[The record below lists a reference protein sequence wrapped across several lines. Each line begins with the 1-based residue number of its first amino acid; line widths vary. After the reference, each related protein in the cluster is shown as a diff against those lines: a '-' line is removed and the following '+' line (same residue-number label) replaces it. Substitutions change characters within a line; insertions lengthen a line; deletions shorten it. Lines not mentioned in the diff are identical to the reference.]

1 VQIYIGRDG
10 KRYGPLSLDEL
21 NAHLESGRVQQGD
34 LAWFEGAAGWGPIS
48 SVPGVRLPKLDV
60 LSRLPPVVS
69 HISRNAEQT
78 SSHSSAPSSDVSL
91 WNPNA
96 AVNWS
101 ILFGA
106 PLGSFLHA
114 RNWGSMGENGKKKR
128 SLVWFWTTATL
139 TAAAIIFPV
148 DKRVYGG
155 VWLWSLILWY
165 FISARAQAK
174 YVRETYGSSYRR
186 KGFVKPLLI
195 ALACYIAVGIISFG
209 IDVAT
214 GRVSLAGSAITPAQ
228 QERPPV
234 VPPAPATIPAPQAST
249 GSGEQN
255 VVINAPSTVRVERL
269 TLGSSVDSGQ
279 QVVGETTTFSPEQTI
294 YASVRTTGVA
304 PAATL
309 LAKWFY
315 RENGELA
322 NASSQVISPN
332 GPATT
337 SFHISKPDGWP
348 VGGYQVQIY
357 VDNVLAAK
365 QDFKVSPRQ
374 RSETTADAPIAAK
387 CLLEVSGEKYIDG
400 RCPVF
405 MNPDGSFQISA
416 SENEPLTYFAT
427 VTITGQDVGNGFWNE
442 ERGASHAHTPL
453 GVLHRRGACWE
464 NATSK
469 VCAERVS
476 DAVASS
482 SSVAERPVAAQDA
495 QNVTPA
501 HADPS
506 KTQCPT
512 TFETGRWSS
521 AENEHGLVMTATDG
535 EKLYIGKSCDVT
547 SSRFGNGRWGWSNA
561 GVLFRFD
568 TCSIGWPHAEPP
580 VEDNDCQGLPDSE

>member
-1 VQIYIGRDG
+1 M
-10 KRYGPLSLDEL
+10 
-21 NAHLESGRVQQGD
+21 
-34 LAWFEGAAGWGPIS
+34 
-48 SVPGVRLPKLDV
+48 PKLDV
-60 LSRLPPVVS
+60 SSRLPPVVS
-69 HISRNAEQT
+69 RVGHNAEQT
-78 SSHSSAPSSDVSL
+78 SSHSSASSSDVSL

-101 ILFGA
+101 ILLGV

-114 RNWGSMGENGKKKR
+114 RNWREIGDHKQEKKA
-128 SLVWFWTTATL
+128 LIWFWATVVVGVIGIL
-139 TAAAIIFPV
+139 V
-148 DKRVYGG
+148 DNGGKVFAG

-174 YVRETYGSSYRR
+174 YVLETYGSSYRR
-186 KGFVKPLLI
+186 KGFAKPLLI
-195 ALACYIAVGIISFG
+195 ALACYMGAGIVSFG
-209 IDVAT
+209 IDVVT
-214 GRVSLAGSAITPAQ
+214 GRVSLAGLASTPAQ

-234 VPPAPATIPAPQAST
+234 VPPGPATIPAPQAST

-309 LAKWFY
+309 LAKWLY
-315 RENGELA
+315 REKGELV

-357 VDNVLAAK
+357 VDNALAAK
-365 QDFKVSPRQ
+365 QDFNVSPQ
-374 RSETTADAPIAAK
+374 RLDDIAADKTIVAK

-405 MNPDGSFQISA
+405 MDPDGSFQISA

-427 VTITGQDVGNGFWNE
+427 VTITGQDVGNGFWNQ

-476 DAVASS
+476 DTVAPS

-495 QNVTPA
+495 QNATPT
-501 HADPS
+501 HAGPS
-506 KTQCPT
+506 ETLCPT
-512 TFETGRWSS
+512 TFETGRWSE

-547 SSRFGNGRWGWSNA
+547 SSRFGKGRWGWSNA
-561 GVLFRFD
+561 GVLFKFE
-568 TCSIGWPHAEPP
+568 TCSIGWPHVEPP
-580 VEDNDCQGLPDSE
+580 VEDNDCQGLPDLE